1 MDGDVT
7 TTTTMPSPHCAQRRA
22 RLRSTL
28 VAVCAFIY
36 VSSSLSSVNADS
48 TRRTGLTA
56 VKVGSSSTDFV
67 SLYYAL
73 YNSSSV
79 FTAALSPVDFK
90 QNVPVEIKDRLDV
103 YSLTFS
109 DLPELLKRALLWENG
124 YSLGDTGS
132 IAQIH
137 TLCGLS
143 MAEIALSEDEYKA
156 STCDIESCSATS
168 WSHSPA
174 CRADQLL
181 TVAKC
186 ASTAV
191 DTVSSTSMWTS
202 KTLSAQQ
209 NSTSSVPS
217 IQIRRHNWTD
227 PEVTQPAHVYAIH
240 TTPQEET
247 DVCAVSKASMSV
259 VIPCV
264 PYQRTDKRWCRPT
277 QSDVMTNWLE
287 DYAQRAQLDH
297 TLEVGM
303 IKTPGPV
310 QPANGTTTTQDLNT
324 TTAGFAKDVHGVYV
338 SAAYKF
344 DGSSSDFTQQF
355 YQRHLALGND
365 GAVNISKMVL
375 PEPLPK
381 EIKDRLADAS
391 LQFDDLPAL
400 LQRALVW
407 DSGYTLD
414 VNSSRL
420 TAVYVKCG
428 LSMSGIAVSEAAMNQ
443 VSNSGGNGSCTAQS
457 CSYRSNSSDT
467 SSSYRSFT
475 CTDDQ
480 LRTKTLCAVAANSST
495 SNSNNSSTSSRLTPL
510 WANGGDDSATPELSV
525 RRHAWENDGKTYIMY
540 SIKAATAI
548 SSGSGETRSRCPD
561 TPSMIIPCIPYS
573 PSPAASSTTAGS
585 AFAKGDDWCRP
596 RPGPLVTSWLRQV
609 AKEKQFS
616 LLYLIPILISVAL
629 GVTGLAIYIRRKT
642 FKRFELKTDGGGG
655 GSSGVRRGHTMAST
669 PDGTFTYGHLSLSQ
683 GNSCIMV
690 DARLSALSTS
700 SSIESFAAFSSNHVL
715 NTLVNH
721 PSLRLNTIPF
731 DQIQFMSLLSDKDA
745 RTEVWLG
752 SVRGANVTVKRLSKA
767 KKAEYDE
774 LEEYMGEITLHAS
787 LDHPNLV
794 KFIGVAWTTLQN
806 LCMVTE
812 YVDNGDLQLYLKQH
826 CLQLA
831 WEKAKMHIAMGI
843 ASAICCLHQQQP
855 HVLFGD
861 LKSKN
866 VLLTMELDAK
876 LINAGVNRTRSSQ
889 LKALE
894 STSEQQTTDKT
905 TMPYWTAPEVLQ
917 GQMHSEKADMYA
929 FGVIL
934 TELDTHQPPYEGL
947 KCIATGADLPPL
959 QILEK
964 VVAGELKP
972 ATSPFCPLEIAE
984 LIDAC
989 LDKDPQRR
997 PSASE
1002 AMVVLAKVPIASVG
1016 VKTYSF

>member
-1 MDGDVT
+1 MDGGNVT
-7 TTTTMPSPHCAQRRA
+7 TATRSPSCALTRHA
-22 RLRSTL
+22 RLRLSRHKCSRVTTL
-28 VAVCAFIY
+28 VVVCALLLT
-36 VSSSLSSVNADS
+36 SSSHSFAVNAES

-56 VKVGSSSTDFV
+56 SKPGTASDFV

-73 YNSSSV
+73 YNASLLS
-79 FTAALSPVDFK
+79 TATLSPVVFK
-90 QNVPVEIKDRLDV
+90 QSVPVEIKERLDV

-124 YSLGDTGS
+124 YSLGDADS
-132 IAQIH
+132 VAQIH

-143 MAEIALSEDEYKA
+143 MAEIALSEDEYTA
-156 STCDIESCSATS
+156 STCEVKSCSSTS

-174 CRADQLL
+174 CKADQLL
-181 TVAKC
+181 TVTKC

-191 DTVSSTSMWTS
+191 DAVSSTSMWTS

-209 NSTSSVPS
+209 NSTSGSTAVPS

-227 PEVTQPAHVYAIH
+227 PEATQPAHVYAIH

-247 DVCAVSKASMSV
+247 DVCAASTASSV

-287 DYAQRAQLDH
+287 DYAQKAQLDH
-297 TLEVGM
+297 TLEVGSM
-303 IKTPGPV
+303 KTPGPV
-310 QPANGTTTTQDLNT
+310 EPAHATKSSQDLND
-324 TTAGFAKDVHGVYV
+324 TAEFAKDAHGVYV

-344 DGSSSDFTQQF
+344 DGTSSDFTQQF
-355 YQRHLALGND
+355 YQRYLALGNN
-365 GAVNISKMVL
+365 GQASISKLVL
-375 PEPLPK
+375 PEPLPR
-381 EIKDRLADAS
+381 EVQDRLADAS

-407 DSGYTLD
+407 DSGYTLSA
-414 VNSSRL
+414 NSSTL

-428 LSMSGIAVSEAAMNQ
+428 LSMGDIAVSEAAMNQ
-443 VSNSGGNGSCTAQS
+443 VSRSGNNGSCTAQS
-457 CSYRSNSSDT
+457 CSFKSNSSET
-467 SSSYRSFT
+467 YRAFT

-480 LRTKTLCAVAANSST
+480 MRTMTLCAVAPDSSA
-495 SNSNNSSTSSRLTPL
+495 SNDSSSSSSSSSRLTPL

-525 RRHAWENDGKTYIMY
+525 SRHAWANDGKTYVMY
-540 SIKAATAI
+540 SINAAAAAAGT
-548 SSGSGETRSRCPD
+548 GETSSSRCPD
-561 TPSMIIPCIPYS
+561 TPSMVIPCVQYS
-573 PSPAASSTTAGS
+573 PSPAASSSTNTGS
-585 AFAKGDDWCRP
+585 AFAKGADWCRP

-616 LLYLIPILISVAL
+616 LLYLIPVLISVAL

-642 FKRFELKTDGGGG
+642 FKRFELKTDGSGGA
-655 GSSGVRRGHTMAST
+655 VCRANTMAST
-669 PDGTFTYGHLSLSQ
+669 PDGTFMYGHLSLSQ
-683 GNSCIMV
+683 GNSCVMV

-731 DQIQFMSLLSDKDA
+731 DQIQFMNLLSEKGA

-752 SVRGANVTVKRLSKA
+752 SVRGVHVAVKRLSKA

-787 LDHPNLV
+787 LDHPNIA

-806 LCMVTE
+806 LCVVTE

-831 WEKAKMHIAMGI
+831 WEKAKMRIAMGI
-843 ASAICCLHQQQP
+843 ASAVCCLHQQQP
-855 HVLFGD
+855 CVLFGD
-861 LKSKN
+861 LKSKS

-876 LINAGVNRTRSSQ
+876 LINAGVNRTCVGQ
-889 LKALE
+889 LNE
-894 STSEQQTTDKT
+894 EQTVDTTH
-905 TMPYWTAPEVLQ
+905 YWTAPEVLQ
-917 GQMHSEKADMYA
+917 GHMQSEKADMYA

-934 TELDTHQPPYEGL
+934 AELDTHQPPYEGL
-947 KCIATGADLPPL
+947 KCMATGADLPPL
-959 QILEK
+959 QILQK
-964 VVAGELKP
+964 VVAEELKP
-972 ATSPFCPLEIAE
+972 TTSPFCPLGIAE